1 VICSRCRFAARE
13 DSHEADRALGIFR
26 LRGAAD
32 DRHRLL
38 RHRDGAGQL
47 RDDPGRSGP
56 HRLLYR
62 REPRID
68 AAREKLETAL
78 KEMVDPS
85 LTHAQMR
92 AVAGDEVMATP
103 QRRAAAQAIM
113 DRLLALRARCQRQTN
128 SIVTPMGDEMFYRY
142 QQALIDEAATTL
154 AALLPRVRRP

>member
-1 VICSRCRFAARE
+1 
-13 DSHEADRALGIFR
+13 
-26 LRGAAD
+26 
-32 DRHRLL
+32 
-38 RHRDGAGQL
+38 
-47 RDDPGRSGP
+47 
-56 HRLLYR
+56 LLYR